1 MRSELSNFRDG
12 QYTKCSNHAYT
23 GASIPSESMKH
34 YSPSFR
40 KPCYKRER
48 GVRPMWTH
56 VDRGEGVIN
65 LIPFVDVIN
74 GWPLI
79 PSDLPPFLFN
89 FPPILQVSP
98 IFRCSYVLTLNL
110 FSSHYQNVTFPSP

>member
-1 MRSELSNFRDG
+1 M
-12 QYTKCSNHAYT
+12 
-23 GASIPSESMKH
+23 ASTQNVQIMLIQGRPSINESMKH

-65 LIPFVDVIN
+65 LIPFVDLIN
-74 GWPLI
+74 GWPRI

-89 FPPILQVSP
+89 FPLFFKFP
-98 IFRCSYVLTLNL
+98 L
-110 FSSHYQNVTFPSP
+110 FSDVLMFLH